1 MIRLLSCG
9 YHYVHRDGIVID
21 RPTGAGNYAFVLFKS
36 DAEIVVRG
44 HGAAAS
50 KNSFILFQP
59 STPHLYRDAEPPFV
73 NDWFHCEGDELA
85 PFLARLR
92 FPLDQP
98 VRAADPSAISRS
110 IMDMQNVHRM
120 GGPLREEIV
129 DLDIRCLLAKLSD
142 WQQRAPLPEAT
153 DRYFR
158 PFAELRTRLY
168 SEPQT
173 HVTVESLAAGVNL
186 SKSYF
191 QHLYKDLFGC
201 SVVHDMIQGRLEQAK
216 YLLRSSSYS
225 VAAIADM
232 CGYDND
238 THFMRQFKK
247 FVGVTPSRFRK
258 PDHSALAAPSYPPG
272 LTPSPASHTSP
283 HGSRR
288 E

>member
-1 MIRLLSCG
+1 MIRMISCG

-21 RPTGAGNYAFVLFKS
+21 RPSGAGNYAFVLFKS
-36 DAEIVVRG
+36 DAEIVVDGRSV
-44 HGAAAS
+44 AAS
-50 KNSFILFQP
+50 RNSFILFQP

-73 NDWFHCEGDELA
+73 NDWFHCEGAGLA
-85 PFLARLR
+85 SYLERLR
-92 FPLDQP
+92 FPLDRP

-110 IMDMQNVHRM
+110 IMDMQNFHRM
-120 GGPLREEIV
+120 GGPLREEIA

-142 WQQRAPLPEAT
+142 WQQRAPHPEAT

-173 HVTVESLAAGVNL
+173 HVTVASLAAGVNL

-201 SVVHDMIQGRLEQAK
+201 SVVHDRIQGRLEHAK
-216 YLLRSSSYS
+216 YLLVSSAYS

-247 FVGVTPSRFRK
+247 FVGVTPGEFRK
-258 PDHSALAAPSYPPG
+258 
-272 LTPSPASHTSP
+272 
-283 HGSRR
+283 RN
-288 E
+288 